1 MKKKINNLGFVA
13 PKAITPDQYVL
24 GGGNVPKVVLR
35 PSGDWSDIP
44 DKEVQNRKFE
54 TNNCTAFNTL
64 SRIEKMVF
72 VIEGVKVNYSD
83 RFLGVV
89 AGTYPPGND
98 PHLVAEAIR
107 KYGCIPEEM
116 MPFSDDLANVDEYY
130 SWKGV
135 DKEACLAEGRKW
147 LEKWEFMHEWA
158 FLPGDPKSIRIP
170 SMVEA
175 LTLCPPAVAVYAWE
189 KDNRG
194 LYVDKGR
201 QPNHWTG
208 LDNDMPLEHWLI
220 GDSYLADESENK
232 KLDWFFNFEYCKRFH
247 LRRREAVVDTRPA
260 LMRFALYLAE
270 LIGLK
275 LKKQIEA
282 LPIPPVP
289 QPLPE
294 PQKPPVK
301 PVMDVKSNCFK
312 LFEAAVSFLGKE
324 ASPKDI
330 APDELGCAESFCNVV
345 RKVYPDF
352 PMITYTPTLLAHLKN
367 DKRFKATLEA
377 KPGVAIISPT
387 ASSTRVGHVGIFL
400 DGKIASNNSPDG
412 LWKANFTLATW
423 ISRYRTKFGLPVLY
437 FEPV

>member
-24 GGGNVPKVVLR
+24 GRGNVPKVVLR

-64 SRIEKMVF
+64 SRVEKMVF
-72 VIEGVKVNYSD
+72 VIDGVKVNYSD

-147 LEKWEFMHEWA
+147 LEKWEFMHEWV

-189 KDNRG
+189 KDGRG

-208 LDNDMPLEHWLI
+208 LDNDMPLEHWLV
-220 GDSYLADESENK
+220 GDSYIADDSEHK

-289 QPLPE
+289 QPLQE
-294 PQKPPVK
+294 PQKPSV
-301 PVMDVKSNCFK
+301 
-312 LFEAAVSFLGKE
+312 E
-324 ASPKDI
+324 PKYDWSTPEKARHSVRVI
-330 APDELGCAESFCNVV
+330 CDEEGLTLAQKNLISRVIRAESGFNNDAKFLNKDKSGRLLSTDWGICQINDYWHIGAMLGAMLGMEFGRSAIGAGKTFPSVQYVLDNPDKVV
-345 RKVYPDF
+345 RW
-352 PMITYTPTLLAHLKN
+352 MISQYRKGNL
-367 DKRFKATLEA
+367 RWW
-377 KPGVAIISPT
+377 VAY
-387 ASSTRVGHVGIFL
+387 SS
-400 DGKIASNNSPDG
+400 GKYMNHQP
-412 LWKANFTLATW
+412 
-423 ISRYRTKFGLPVLY
+423 
-437 FEPV
+437 

>member
-1 MKKKINNLGFVA
+1 MNTGFIEPKIETSG
-13 PKAITPDQYVL
+13 PKAHYVL
-24 GGGNVPKVVLR
+24 GGGNVPKIVLR

-44 DKEVQNRKFE
+44 DKEVQNRRFE

-64 SRIEKMVF
+64 SRVEKMVF
-72 VIEGVKVNYSD
+72 VIDGVKVNYSD

-147 LEKWEFMHEWA
+147 LEKWEFMHEWV

-189 KDNRG
+189 KDGRG

-208 LDNDMPLEHWLI
+208 LDNDMPLEHWLV
-220 GDSYLADESENK
+220 GDSYIADDSEHK

-247 LRRREAVVDTRPA
+247 LRRREAVVDTRNA
-260 LMRFALYLAE
+260 LIQFAINLANKIVALLTRQVAE
-270 LIGLK
+270 
-275 LKKQIEA
+275 
-282 LPIPPVP
+282 LPIPPAP

-294 PQKPPVK
+294 PQKPPV
-301 PVMDVKSNCFK
+301 VAKSSREK
-312 LFEAAVSFLGKE
+312 LYEAALSFIGKE

-330 APDELGCAESFCNVV
+330 APDELACAESFCNVV

-352 PMITYTPTLLAHLKN
+352 PMITYTPTLLAHLKK

-377 KPGVAIISPT
+377 KPGVVIISPT

-400 DGKIASNNSPDG
+400 DGKIASNTSAGPDKG
-412 LWKANFTLATW
+412 KWTANFTLKTW
-423 ISRYRTKFGLPVLY
+423 ISRYRTKFGLGIYY